1 MNKSAPT
8 AKCVNSRQPRR
19 KKPPT
24 TQETAITLTR
34 REKEILVWGA
44 KGKSS
49 WEIGKILSCTESG
62 VNYHFDNIRRKFG
75 VTSRW
80 VAAFKALEQGL
91 IQLN

>member
-1 MNKSAPT
+1 MNHSDPT
-8 AKCVNSRQPRR
+8 TKRARGRQPREE
-19 KKPPT
+19 KQPT
-24 TQETAITLTR
+24 AQATAITLTR

-44 KGKSS
+44 RGKSS

-91 IQLN
+91 IQLY